1 MNHHDIKANL
11 TELMQHP
18 RAPLVVMLFSVALL
32 FVLVTSWWQWQTDSH
47 KALMQATNQQQQLQA
62 IIAQMPANGALAIG
76 GEAMMATLSR
86 HPLPAS
92 LQGKVSD
99 IRIVNDQLK
108 GQVNQANA
116 TELFNWLNQLSQ
128 AGLLVATL
136 DLNRTELGLVSGNL
150 IWGSL

>member
-11 TELMQHP
+11 TELIQHP
-18 RAPLVVMLFSVALL
+18 RAPLVVGLLGLMLLIT
-32 FVLVTSWWQWQTDSH
+32 LVMSWWQWQTDSH
-47 KALMQATNQQQQLQA
+47 KALMQAMNQQQQLQT
-62 IIAQMPANGALAIG
+62 IMTQLPANGVLVVG
-76 GEAMMATLSR
+76 SEAMMATLSR

-108 GQVNQANA
+108 GQINQANA
-116 TELFNWLNQLSQ
+116 TELFHWLSQLSQ

-136 DLNRTELGLVSGNL
+136 ELSRTELGLVSGSL

>member
-11 TELMQHP
+11 TGLMQHP
-18 RAPLVVMLFSVALL
+18 RAPLVVVLFGATLL
-32 FVLVTSWWQWQTDSH
+32 FALVTSWWQWQTNSH

-62 IIAQMPANGALAIG
+62 IIAQMPANGVLAIG

-116 TELFNWLNQLSQ
+116 TELFNWLNQLNQ

-136 DLNRTELGLVSGNL
+136 DLNRTELGLVSGSL
-150 IWGSL
+150 IWGGI